1 MKTLALLTAF
11 AFAAVLA
18 TTGADA
24 IPATPGASAHN
35 DAIVQV
41 KHKKHKKSH
50 KKMDQNEGGSD
61 MGSGDKKGM

>member
-1 MKTLALLTAF
+1 MKTMALLAAF
-11 AFAAVLA
+11 AFATALV
-18 TTGADA
+18 TTSAHA

-35 DAIVQV
+35 EALVQV

-50 KKMDQNEGGSD
+50 KKMDQNEGRSD